1 MATVNYKREFFDR
14 DYSRTEAYLRV
25 WQFARKY
32 WFRLLVG
39 VVCGMCTAGT
49 LVPIFG
55 IVQPALEKVSNTE
68 KIAAIK
74 ARLGDSMKIGAGTVL
89 TEEQLQLLID
99 VGGEFMVTP
108 SVNPALIRE
117 CAGLDMA
124 PIPGALTPSEV
135 VDAWDAGASF
145 VKIFPAGQMGPAY
158 VKALKAPLA
167 HIPMLA
173 VAGVTLDNAAE
184 FMKAGCV
191 GIAVSG
197 PLTNREAIA
206 AGQWDRIAAVAR
218 AYVEKT
224 VI

>member
-1 MATVNYKREFFDR
+1 MRKEVEQRIRDSRVLAIVRGFDP
-14 DYSRTEAYLRV
+14 DVCLHLAEAYLAGGIRAMEV
-25 WQFARKY
+25 TYVQTDRASWKK
-32 WFRLLVG
+32 
-39 VVCGMCTAGT
+39 TA
-49 LVPIFG
+49 
-55 IVQPALEKVSNTE
+55 
-68 KIAAIK
+68 AAIRAIRK
-74 ARLGDSMKIGAGTVL
+74 RFAGELSVGAGTVL
-89 TEEQLQLLID
+89 TAEQLQMTHD
-99 VGGEFMVTP
+99 AGGEFMVAP
-108 SVNPALIRE
+108 NVKPDLVRR
-117 CAGLDMA
+117 CADLDMA
-124 PIPGALTPSEV
+124 SIPGALSPTEA
-135 VDAWDAGASF
+135 VDAWEAGASF

-206 AGQWDRIAAVAR
+206 AGQWDRITAVAR